1 VDDAEQIRA
10 LVHSYAH
17 LIDEGDLDGVAALFE
32 HATWRSGRT
41 GAVRRG
47 AAEVREVFDDVIL
60 YDGTPRTQ
68 HAIANLTVI
77 SDGGAIATARSSFTV
92 TQALPDF
99 PLQPILAGRY
109 DDELERIDGEWRFT
123 DRVVHADLIGDL
135 SRHMRGGTPP
145 PGDSL
150 RR

>member
-1 VDDAEQIRA
+1 MDDAEQIRA
-10 LVHSYAH
+10 LVHSYAQ
-17 LIDEGDLDGVAALFE
+17 LLDEGDLDGVAALFE
-32 HATWRSGRT
+32 QATWRSGRT
-41 GAVRRG
+41 GEVRRG
-47 AAEVREVFDDVIL
+47 SGAVRAVFDDVIL

-92 TQALPDF
+92 LQALPDF

-109 DDELERIDGEWRFT
+109 HDELERVDGEWRFT

-145 PGDSL
+145 PGDPL